1 MRSLLIISGLT
12 LFVSCAIQSET
23 QVNVSAAND
32 DSNAVTADAVG
43 SAEDAEQTESKP
55 MTETST
61 GLYALHAET
70 LDAESL
76 DLSQYAGK
84 VTLVVN
90 VASRCGYTKQYKG
103 LQELHEEL
111 GEQGFAVLGF
121 PSNEFGAQ
129 EPGSAAEIREF
140 CSTEFGVTFPM
151 FAKCEVKSS
160 GGQSPIYGF
169 LEDQTGEAPN
179 WNFCKYLIGKD
190 GQVISFY
197 KSSVAPDDAELR
209 TAIETAL
216 G

>member
-1 MRSLLIISGLT
+1 MRSLLLVSGLT
-12 LFVSCAIQSET
+12 LLGSCSTDRTAQIEQPASNDSSVAAITEPSEPKA
-23 QVNVSAAND
+23 SPA
-32 DSNAVTADAVG
+32 
-43 SAEDAEQTESKP
+43 
-55 MTETST
+55 MTETTS
-61 GLYALHAET
+61 GLYSIPADT
-70 LDAESL
+70 LDAGPG

-103 LQELHEEL
+103 LQELHAEL
-111 GEQGFAVLGF
+111 ESQGFAVLGF

-140 CSTEFGVTFPM
+140 CSSEFGVTFPM

-160 GGQSPIYGF
+160 DGQSPIYSF
-169 LEDQTGEAPN
+169 LEEQTGEVPN

-190 GQVISFY
+190 GQVISFF
-197 KSSVAPDDAELR
+197 KSSVAPGDAELR
-209 TAIETAL
+209 TAIEKAL